1 MNVPKARKLA
11 SGTWFIQLRL
21 GGESIPVSGATEKA
35 VTREAMRIKAEYR
48 AGMREQKKPLKSDYK
63 DFTVDQAMKHYIST
77 RPAETSPATLRG
89 YDIIAAHRWQRI
101 AGRKLFAIK
110 PDEWQGII
118 DAEAAL
124 WAPKTLHNAWG
135 LLKEAASAVGY
146 KIPPVTL
153 PKKRR
158 SKEIVFLEPEQIPVF
173 VKAIAPTKYAVGA
186 LLALCS
192 ARLSEILAIDWVD
205 VPVSPDFIPVR
216 GAVVQGRD
224 NKMVKKDDNKTE
236 ASMRNIPVYI
246 PELREVLERDRKETG
261 SVSVSGGRLRD
272 GINRVCE
279 QSGLP
284 LVGVHGLRH
293 SFASLCYHLNV
304 PERITMEIGGWSDI
318 NTVHR
323 IYTHLAKSDISRYRD
338 ALGGFFVSKNS

>member
-1 MNVPKARKLA
+1 
-11 SGTWFIQLRL
+11 
-21 GGESIPVSGATEKA
+21 
-35 VTREAMRIKAEYR
+35 MR
-48 AGMREQKKPLKSDYK
+48 
-63 DFTVDQAMKHYIST
+63 
-77 RPAETSPATLRG
+77 
-89 YDIIAAHRWQRI
+89 
-101 AGRKLFAIK
+101 
-110 PDEWQGII
+110 QGII

-124 WAPKTLHNAWG
+124 WAPKTLYNAWG

-146 KIPPVTL
+146 KMPPVAL

-158 SKEIVFLEPEQIPVF
+158 SKEIAFLEPEQIPVF

-192 ARLSEILAIDWVD
+192 ARLSEILAIDWAD
-205 VPVSPDFIPVR
+205 VPVNPDFIPVR

-293 SFASLCYHLNV
+293 SFASLCYHLRV
-304 PERITMEIGGWSDI
+304 PEQIAMEIGGWSDAG
-318 NTVHR
+318 TMRR
-323 IYTHLAKSDISRYRD
+323 IYTHIAQSDFERYRGELAAYFANENANKD
-338 ALGGFFVSKNS
+338 KKA